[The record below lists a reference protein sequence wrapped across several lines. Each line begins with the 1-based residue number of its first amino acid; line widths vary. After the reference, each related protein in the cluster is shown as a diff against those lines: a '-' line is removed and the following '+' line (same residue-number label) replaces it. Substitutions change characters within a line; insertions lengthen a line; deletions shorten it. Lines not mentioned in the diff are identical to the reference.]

1 MRDSQN
7 ETYAVPDE
15 WRFSRVLPTTNYQ
28 QCGRKQQHLFRLITT
43 AEVDYKGQPFA
54 ANPSAVALLKMM
66 LVREPLDRLPAG
78 GVLASP
84 WLEMVVPAS
93 AKLHAGIADSLCELR
108 EGREACKLEHL
119 AAAAKKA
126 ATAEL
131 PTVARRVTMR
141 DREGSIWE

>member
-1 MRDSQN
+1 VLLYQMLSGRRPF
-7 ETYAVPDE
+7 A
-15 WRFSRVLPTTNYQ
+15 SRAA
-28 QCGRKQQHLFRLITT
+28 GARKQQHLFRLITT

-66 LVREPLDRLPAG
+66 LVREPVRRIPAG

-84 WLEMVVPAS
+84 WLETVALAS